1 MTNTAF
7 NQDNQDIQDIFENT
21 GKYNTSV
28 KLTEEDKKNRVKIYC
43 KEPYAQ
49 EMYDAL
55 VAYEKSGGH
64 IPTAKDLV
72 EGQVYRVKAKT
83 ISFSDKMIY
92 AEEVGS
98 NATVCIP
105 FKDYSKSLDDLQTD
119 SSLIEFLVMM
129 TRVTPHGEYIA
140 SEKRAKSIS
149 YKQELF
155 DHLNHNTWFDVKI
168 VRLIKGGYLAL
179 YKNEIECFIPGS
191 HAAANVV
198 RNFNDMLNKVL
209 PIMVDN
215 YDASNNLFILSY
227 KKYIAQSMPVMI
239 SELQF
244 DKEYTGVLTNKPYDF
259 GVFVEIDGY
268 YTGLIHSS
276 EFEDYESARKK
287 MNAGYKI
294 NVYIKDVTMKSN
306 QYRVILTLNKDH
318 VNSEKLEW
326 QALRNKTENQ
336 SFPYSVS
343 ENKNAISIE
352 IDGESFEVALRR
364 KDLEKNL
371 NRFPM
376 VKVFKVDPI
385 NKRLKF
391 EFVEDN
397 S

>member
-7 NQDNQDIQDIFENT
+7 NQDIFENT

-55 VAYEKSGGH
+55 VAYEKSGGR
-64 IPTAKDLV
+64 TTSAKDLV
-72 EGQVYRVKAKT
+72 EGQVYKVKAKT
-83 ISFSDKMIY
+83 ISFKDKMIY
-92 AEEVGS
+92 TEEVGS

-105 FKDYSKSLDDLQTD
+105 FKDYSKSLDDLQND

-155 DHLNHNTWFDVKI
+155 DHLNNNTWFDVKI

-191 HAAANVV
+191 QAAANVV

-244 DKEYTGVLTNKPYDF
+244 DKEYTGILTNKPYDF

-276 EFEDYESARKK
+276 EFEDYETARKK
-287 MNAGYKI
+287 MNAGDKI
-294 NVYIKDVTMKSN
+294 NVYIKDVTMKGN
-306 QYRVILTLNKDH
+306 QYRVILTLDKDQ